1 MTYITTNL
9 VSNPWISGVW
19 CSCCPPLPGTRAA
32 FAVHEAAAKRA
43 AASSKASAK
52 SKAKAKAKRAPAKS
66 SPRRIDV
73 HHHIAPA
80 VYVKA
85 MESLGLAGENH
96 WQNEVYK
103 GWSPA
108 AAVET
113 MDEGG
118 TQTAITTITSGT
130 AIAAH
135 PHRVRIAREC
145 NEYAANLKRDYPGRF
160 GHFATLPMPDVK
172 AALREIDYALDVLK
186 LDGVDM
192 RTSYGNQYLGDPA
205 FAPIYEELNRRKA
218 IVYSHPH
225 EPRNLQSPIPGVPG
239 STIEFCTDTTRA
251 IASVVFGGTSSRYPG
266 VRFIFSHGGGTLPFI
281 VERFT
286 RLAARGD
293 FKKLFPK
300 GVLPEL
306 QRFYYEVAQAAHP
319 GALSSLTRLVKVN
332 QILFGTDF
340 PYRTSK
346 EIGRQL
352 VEYGFGAAELAAINH
367 DNAAKLFPQF
377 K

>member
-1 MTYITTNL
+1 MTTPMSSMHI
-9 VSNPWISGVW
+9 SNPWQGGIW

-32 FAVHEAAAKRA
+32 FAVREAAAKKA
-43 AASSKASAK
+43 AASRKATSKTR
-52 SKAKAKAKRAPAKS
+52 AKAKRAPQKP

-73 HHHIAPA
+73 HHHIAPE
-80 VYVKA
+80 VYVNA
-85 MESLGLAGENH
+85 METLGLAGENH
-96 WQNEVYK
+96 WRNEVYK

-108 AAVET
+108 VAIET

-118 TQTAITTITSGT
+118 TQTAITTVTSGA
-130 AIAAH
+130 AIAGH
-135 PHRVRIAREC
+135 PDKVRIARAC

-172 AALREIDYALDVLK
+172 AALKEIEYALDVLK
-186 LDGVDM
+186 LDGVDI
-192 RTSYGNQYLGDPA
+192 RTSYGMQYLGDAA
-205 FAPIYEELNRRKA
+205 FAPIYQELNRRKA
-218 IVYSHPH
+218 VVYSHPH
-225 EPRNLQSPIPGVPG
+225 EPRALQSPIPGVPG
-239 STIEFCTDTTRA
+239 STIEFCTDSTRA
-251 IASVVFGGTSSRYPG
+251 IASVVFGGTSVKFPD
-266 VRFIFSHGGGTLPFI
+266 VRFIFSHGGGTMPFI

-286 RLAARGD
+286 RLAERGN
-293 FKKLFPK
+293 FKAMFPK

-306 QRFYYEVAQAAHP
+306 RRFYYEVAQAAHP
-319 GALSSLTRLVKVN
+319 FALASLTRLVKVN

-352 VEYGFGAAELAAINH
+352 VEYGFSDAELAAINH
-367 DNAAKLFPQF
+367 GNAAKLFPQF

>member
-1 MTYITTNL
+1 MTGLNSIS
-9 VSNPWISGVW
+9 VSNPWYGGAW

-32 FAVHEAAAKRA
+32 FAVREAATKRA
-43 AASSKASAK
+43 AAARKAASKTSS
-52 SKAKAKAKRAPAKS
+52 KAKRAPVKA

-73 HHHIAPA
+73 HHHIAPE
-80 VYVKA
+80 VYIRA
-85 MESLGLAGENH
+85 METLGLAGENH

-108 AAVET
+108 VAIET

-118 TQTAITTITSGT
+118 TQTAITTVTSGA
-130 AIAAH
+130 AIASH
-135 PHRVRIAREC
+135 PDKIRVAREC
-145 NEYAANLKRDYPGRF
+145 NEYAANLQRDYPGRF
-160 GHFATLPMPDVK
+160 GHFATLPMPDVD
-172 AALREIDYALDVLK
+172 AALKEIEYALDVLK
-186 LDGVDM
+186 LDGVDI
-192 RTSYGNQYLGDPA
+192 RTSYGMQYLGDAA

-225 EPRNLQSPIPGVPG
+225 EPRMLKSPIPGVPG

-251 IASVVFGGTSSRYPG
+251 IASVVFGHTSTRFPH
-266 VRFIFSHGGGTLPFI
+266 VRFIFSHGGGTMPFI

-286 RLAARGD
+286 RLAARPD
-293 FKKLFPK
+293 FKKKFPK
-300 GVLPEL
+300 GVLGEL
-306 QRFYYEVAQAAHP
+306 RRFYYEVAQAAHP

-346 EIGRQL
+346 EIGKGL
-352 VEYGFGAAELAAINH
+352 VDYGFNAAELEAINH
-367 DNAAKLFPQF
+367 GNAAKLFPRF

>member
-1 MTYITTNL
+1 MTTLNTNV
-9 VSNPWISGVW
+9 VSNPWNGGVW

-32 FAVHEAAAKRA
+32 FAVREAAARRVAVARKS
-43 AASSKASAK
+43 ASKTK
-52 SKAKAKAKRAPAKS
+52 TKAKRAPARAS
-66 SPRRIDV
+66 SRRIDV

-80 VYVKA
+80 VYIKA
-85 MESLGLAGENH
+85 METLGLAGENH

-108 AAVET
+108 VAIES

-118 TQTAITTITSGT
+118 TQAAITTITSGA

-135 PHRVRIAREC
+135 PDRIRIAREC
-145 NEYAANLKRDYPGRF
+145 NEYAANLQRDYPGRF

-172 AALREIDYALDVLK
+172 AALKEIDYALDVLK

-192 RTSYGNQYLGDPA
+192 RTSYGMQYLGDAA
-205 FAPIYEELNRRKA
+205 FAPIYEELNRRHA
-218 IVYSHPH
+218 VVYSHPH
-225 EPRNLQSPIPGVPG
+225 EPRSLQSPIPGVPG

-251 IASVVFGGTSSRYPG
+251 IASVLFGGTSIRYPN
-266 VRFIFSHGGGTLPFI
+266 VRFIFSHGGGTMPFI

-286 RLAARGD
+286 RLAERGD
-293 FKKLFPK
+293 FKKMFPK
-300 GVLPEL
+300 GVLGEL
-306 QRFYYEVAQAAHP
+306 RKFYYEVAQAAHP
-319 GALSSLTRLVKVN
+319 GALSSLTRLVRVN

-346 EIGRQL
+346 EIGKGL
-352 VEYGFGAAELAAINH
+352 VDYGFSAAELAAINRG
-367 DNAAKLFPQF
+367 NAAKLFPRF